1 MADPTDPADD
11 PRDGTWKTL
20 QTATAGGTGL
30 NIVFI
35 GDAYTSDLID
45 NGTYDSDMRR
55 AMNHFFDV
63 EPYTSL
69 RNMFNCYQVY
79 AVSQDGNYNSGSST
93 ALKCKFT
100 GGMAIMGDED
110 RILKYATDISELTG
124 TSGAKVSMVV
134 DGQIYYRP
142 YRFNGGLLVVV
153 VLNTDRVGGST
164 AMYTSGVSIAFCPLS
179 VKDKRFAE
187 IIHHEACGHGFG
199 FLADEY
205 EGNGTVTSSS
215 LNQLKRYQNYGMY
228 PNVDN
233 TDDPDSIIW
242 SKFLK
247 DSRYSPYVGIFEG
260 GFLYSKGIWRP
271 TEASIMRYNIG
282 GFNAPSR
289 EAIYRRAME
298 LNKGASYVYDF
309 EEFAAF
315 DAKARAASEAQTRSA
330 VETVPPY
337 DFVQFAEPVIRER

>member
-1 MADPTDPADD
+1 
-11 PRDGTWKTL
+11 
-20 QTATAGGTGL
+20 
-30 NIVFI
+30 
-35 GDAYTSDLID
+35 
-45 NGTYDSDMRR
+45 
-55 AMNHFFDV
+55 
-63 EPYTSL
+63 
-69 RNMFNCYQVY
+69 
-79 AVSQDGNYNSGSST
+79 
-93 ALKCKFT
+93 
-100 GGMAIMGDED
+100 
-110 RILKYATDISELTG
+110 
-124 TSGAKVSMVV
+124 
-134 DGQIYYRP
+134 
-142 YRFNGGLLVVV
+142 
-153 VLNTDRVGGST
+153 
-164 AMYTSGVSIAFCPLS
+164 
-179 VKDKRFAE
+179 
-187 IIHHEACGHGFG
+187 
-199 FLADEY
+199 
-205 EGNGTVTSSS
+205 
-215 LNQLKRYQNYGMY
+215 MY